1 LAATQKR
8 QKKRRRKPKTKPPE
22 LRPFKIVGQLIG
34 ALYDEQGEIVG
45 EQVMGEVAIYRK
57 SFAKVPELVDD
68 AWRQSKE
75 MEKAIKESRGATG
88 GN

>member
-1 LAATQKR
+1 MAQ
-8 QKKRRRKPKTKPPE
+8 PKPPE

-34 ALYDEQGEIVG
+34 ALYDDEGEIVG

-57 SFAKVPELVDD
+57 SFGKVSALVDD
-68 AWRQSKE
+68 AWKQSKE
-75 MEKAIKESRGATG
+75 IDAVIEESRGATA

>member
-1 LAATQKR
+1 MAAA
-8 QKKRRRKPKTKPPE
+8 KKARRLKAKPKPPE
-22 LRPFKIVGQLIG
+22 LRPFKIVGQLVG
-34 ALYDEQGEIVG
+34 ALYDEDGEIVG

-57 SFAKVPELVDD
+57 SFAKVPKLVDD

-75 MEKAIKESRGATG
+75 MEQAIEESRGATG